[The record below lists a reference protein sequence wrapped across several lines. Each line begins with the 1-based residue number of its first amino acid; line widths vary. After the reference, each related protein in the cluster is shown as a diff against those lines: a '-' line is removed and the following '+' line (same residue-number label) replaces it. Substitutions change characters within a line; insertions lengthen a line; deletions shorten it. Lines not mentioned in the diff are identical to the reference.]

1 MAPQKRWWDCH
12 GKDCKGRLCGYRVP
26 AGRIA
31 CDACGHQPPA
41 HISCA
46 KRGAGAATITP
57 GGGDRKRGSDAKADA
72 KGRGKGG
79 SKQDVPNN
87 IASFAEKQLKKEKHE
102 LQLQV
107 DKLTKE
113 GKQLKAAAAGGPPPG
128 TTVDSEPMDQD
139 SGDASATT
147 LAAAITQARD
157 ELRQLQECTEFY
169 KSLIPDFGTALA
181 TAQTKLDAATAARR
195 AANPLK
201 KQLEGAEGYQTRMAK
216 KLADAKAGLE
226 TKRQQL
232 AEAQAALASQQAAVT
247 EAEATAAK
255 ADAEVAVLATRFASE
270 RSAPPAQAANA
281 SSPAG
286 LAELAPPAAGYITIA
301 FAEEKWAER
310 EALYQQQMAQL
321 QSLVA
326 AQPDEETPSEAGE
339 SDISQVIGDEAW
351 NKVEKGKR
359 KTLLKKEKEALA
371 TKVRA
376 GIGTVSMVS
385 SPFKKA

>member
-12 GKDCKGRLCGYRVP
+12 GKDCKGQPCGYRVP
-26 AGRIA
+26 AGCIA
-31 CDACGHQPPA
+31 CNACGHQPPA
-41 HISCA
+41 HIS
-46 KRGAGAATITP
+46 GAGAATTP
-57 GGGDRKRGSDAKADA
+57 GRRDRKQGADANKGA
-72 KGRGKGG
+72 KGRGKGCG
-79 SKQDVPNN
+79 KPEVPLTTG
-87 IASFAEKQLKKEKHE
+87 ASAEKQLKKEKHE

-113 GKQLKAAAAGGPPPG
+113 SKQLKAASAGGPLPG
-128 TTVDSEPMDQD
+128 TAVDSDSMDQD
-139 SGDASATT
+139 PGDASATT

-157 ELRQLQECTEFY
+157 ELRQLQDCTEFY

-181 TAQTKLDAATAARR
+181 AAQRKLEEATAARR

-201 KQLEGAEGYQTRMAK
+201 VQLEGAEGYQTRMAK
-216 KLADAKAGLE
+216 KLADAKAGLAA
-226 TKRQQL
+226 KHQQL
-232 AEAQAALASQQAAVT
+232 AEAQAALERQQAAVA

-255 ADAEVAVLATRFASE
+255 ADAEVAVLAARFASE
-270 RSAPPAQAANA
+270 RNAPPAQATNA
-281 SSPAG
+281 VPPARP
-286 LAELAPPAAGYITIA
+286 AEQAPPAAGYVTIA

-326 AQPDEETPSEAGE
+326 AQADEDTASEAGE
-339 SDISQVIGDEAW
+339 SDIGQVIGDEVW

-359 KTLLKKEKEALA
+359 KTLLRKEKEALA

-376 GIGTVSMVS
+376 GIGKVSMAS
-385 SPFKKA
+385 SPFKKT